1 MMPKGDEGK
10 HMGSR
15 TGYSGEGNTPSK
27 ISLSLG
33 VISQARLLV
42 FAFPSYTAKTKPGPS
57 TQQLEDK
64 GNPVRL

>member
-1 MMPKGDEGK
+1 MMATRDAGK

-15 TGYSGEGNTPSK
+15 TDYCGEGDTPSK

-33 VISQARLLV
+33 VISQERLLV
-42 FAFPSYTAKTKPGPS
+42 FAFPSYRTKTKSGPS